1 MALEIVAAALVFV
14 AVTALV
20 LVLVSGRTNRTV
32 ENRLDRMRSNPSQE
46 GSLGEVL
53 KRDSGTFPFLRRL
66 TGGDWS
72 ERAAK
77 DLAQAGMSLKASE
90 YLMIRLASGAGFAA
104 LLIVFSPGST
114 LGILLAIFAGLVGS
128 MLPAWFVAFRRS
140 RRQAALDEQL
150 PEMLALLSNS
160 LRSGFAFTQAIDLA
174 ANQLE
179 PPIGEELKLL
189 QRDTSLGSPM
199 SDALQAMADRT
210 GTYDI
215 EMMVSSI
222 IIQRTTGGNLS
233 EILDGVAD
241 TVRERQH
248 LQGEIKAL
256 TASQRFTGFV
266 LSIYPIILGLV
277 LFALAPSTW
286 GVLVTEEAGRM
297 LLGVAA
303 VLQVLG
309 IITIRKILTLEV

>member
-1 MALEIVAAALVFV
+1 M
-14 AVTALV
+14 
-20 LVLVSGRTNRTV
+20 G
-32 ENRLDRMRSNPSQE
+32 
-46 GSLGEVL
+46 
-53 KRDSGTFPFLRRL
+53 
-66 TGGDWS
+66 
-72 ERAAK
+72 
-77 DLAQAGMSLKASE
+77 
-90 YLMIRLASGAGFAA
+90 
-104 LLIVFSPGST
+104 
-114 LGILLAIFAGLVGS
+114 
-128 MLPAWFVAFRRS
+128 
-140 RRQAALDEQL
+140 
-150 PEMLALLSNS
+150 
-160 LRSGFAFTQAIDLA
+160 
-174 ANQLE
+174 
-179 PPIGEELKLL
+179 
-189 QRDTSLGSPM
+189 
-199 SDALQAMADRT
+199 DALQAMADRT

-266 LSIYPIILGLV
+266 LSIYPIVLGLV
-277 LFALAPSTW
+277 LFSLAPSTW

-297 LLGVAA
+297 LLAVAA